1 MYQTPRNFVDA
12 LGGYRKVSPRLGLA
26 TTTLHS
32 HMSSGKLPAKL
43 YKACC
48 ELAAEHDLAPPPLCL
63 FSFSKLSPSQ
73 DEKSPF
79 SAEDAA

>member
-1 MYQTPRNFVDA
+1 
-12 LGGYRKVSPRLGLA
+12 
-26 TTTLHS
+26 
-32 HMSSGKLPAKL
+32 MSSGKLPAKL